1 MCKPGVAYQTLG
13 ARIEEIATRYG
24 FQSNKTYSGH
34 GINQCV
40 GSSFSLSCGCRRRRV
55 ATRWPAY
62 REIGGLSSLS
72 SRRLFHAP
80 APNVFVRPSSL
91 PLVISSIP

>member
-40 GSSFSLSCGCRRRRV
+40 SPSLLLRLLSCPRPGE
-55 ATRWPAY
+55 ATCL
-62 REIGGLSSLS
+62 GG
-72 SRRLFHAP
+72 RDRF
-80 APNVFVRPSSL
+80 
-91 PLVISSIP
+91 